1 MQIFW
6 SSKGLKNQNLR
17 ELDQGMCNFEGGGT
31 ALHGDACGILVPDK
45 RPSLLTPSHT
55 PLPTGILES

>member
-31 ALHGDACGILVPDK
+31 AL
-45 RPSLLTPSHT
+45 
-55 PLPTGILES
+55 